1 MIKNKYRCEK
11 CNESFESLRTYI
23 NHLELHKESL
33 VELPEK
39 PKPFLTK
46 IFSFFNKKKQ
56 VKQNEVKQMT
66 NETKVEQK
74 PEEVIQ
80 QGQNEQ
86 MNARIE
92 AIERSIAQLSSLI
105 VSQKEAEAEAESEPE
120 QEIPET
126 TPEPIGKGKLM
137 RITVQ
142 VKEKDMP
149 NLLKEVQ
156 EKDEYTMENIE
167 VIDKQ

>member
-1 MIKNKYRCEK
+1 
-11 CNESFESLRTYI
+11 
-23 NHLELHKESL
+23 
-33 VELPEK
+33 
-39 PKPFLTK
+39 
-46 IFSFFNKKKQ
+46 
-56 VKQNEVKQMT
+56 
-66 NETKVEQK
+66 
-74 PEEVIQ
+74 
-80 QGQNEQ
+80 

-105 VSQKEAEAEAESEPE
+105 VSQKEAEAEAKSEPE